1 MRGYYT
7 TIGFVVA
14 LAVALTAPVCL
25 AGQEAPIGRDILESQ
40 RRLEAVRAFA
50 ALPQAAALAAAN
62 KRIGNILKKSAAGAP
77 AAPSASD
84 AGAAPVQPQLLAEP
98 AEQAL
103 YVALQ
108 ATLPQTQAQFE
119 AGDYRAHLLGLA
131 ALHGPVDAFFESVL
145 VNADDP
151 AVRANRLALLRTLHR
166 AMNRVAEL
174 ARLA

>member
-1 MRGYYT
+1 M
-7 TIGFVVA
+7 A
-14 LAVALTAPVCL
+14 C
-25 AGQEAPIGRDILESQ
+25 
-40 RRLEAVRAFA
+40 
-50 ALPQAAALAAAN
+50 
-62 KRIGNILKKSAAGAP
+62 SAAYRAC
-77 AAPSASD
+77 S
-84 AGAAPVQPQLLAEP
+84 
-98 AEQAL
+98 
-103 YVALQ
+103 
-108 ATLPQTQAQFE
+108 